1 MKKAKILAARKAID
15 CIESGKTFAVDGF
28 CGIGV
33 PEELYIALQERF
45 LQTGKPNHMTI
56 FFAACL
62 GDMSERGFINLA
74 EEGLVSTAIGGHW
87 NNAPKLQK
95 LAMENKMTAY
105 NLPLGVISQIFRET
119 EVGKPFLLS

>member
-45 LQTGKPNHMTI
+45 LQTGKPNHMTMI
-56 FFAACL
+56 FAACQ
-62 GDMSERGFINLA
+62 GDMSERGFNPVSYTHLRAHETGRNL
-74 EEGLVSTAIGGHW
+74 VC
-87 NNAPKLQK
+87 
-95 LAMENKMTAY
+95 
-105 NLPLGVISQIFRET
+105 R
-119 EVGKPFLLS
+119 LLLEKKKKKKRILTKHYV